1 MALPANALA
10 KDLCRKL
17 FRQGILRDGVNSHEV
32 LRVVRD
38 CVAATPYRFYSERE
52 VQRIVHALQ
61 RDVVVVVP
69 TAAAADDGGNP
80 VMETCGD
87 DGAKSKRAGRTR
99 QRRPKGAVPAVRVR
113 GKRSRHPKCDPEISQ
128 PIVIA

>member
-61 RDVVVVVP
+61 RDVVVP
-69 TAAAADDGGNP
+69 TAVDGGGNP

-87 DGAKSKRAGRTR
+87 DGAKSKRASRTR